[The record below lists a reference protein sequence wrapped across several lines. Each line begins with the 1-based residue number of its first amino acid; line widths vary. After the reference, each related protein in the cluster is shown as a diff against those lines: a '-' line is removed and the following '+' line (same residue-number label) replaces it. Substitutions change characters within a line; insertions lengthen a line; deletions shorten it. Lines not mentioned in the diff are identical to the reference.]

1 VIGWACAGNLT
12 LWQSESQQVA
22 LVLRHLRQRSQNVNN
37 PLVNVVLP
45 SELQD
50 GKWNDLQRL
59 GAAPEFA
66 KFDVPNF
73 GATGACRQ
81 FEQRLR
87 ASFLNADKCGKC
99 WTFDRLQ
106 AVLRRSFGGSEL
118 DLAASGNT
126 GDTETGPRGP
136 RILSMGID
144 SGHGVLPGNV
154 CQNCRRP
161 QNVFRWGNFLNS
173 RPSMLFAH
181 LAGGENWRGMQA

>member
-1 VIGWACAGNLT
+1 MISWACAGNLT
-12 LWQSESQQVA
+12 LWQSESHQVA

-66 KFDVPNF
+66 KFDVQNF

-81 FEQRLR
+81 FEQRLW

-99 WTFDRLQ
+99 WIFD
-106 AVLRRSFGGSEL
+106 
-118 DLAASGNT
+118 
-126 GDTETGPRGP
+126 
-136 RILSMGID
+136 
-144 SGHGVLPGNV
+144 
-154 CQNCRRP
+154 
-161 QNVFRWGNFLNS
+161 
-173 RPSMLFAH
+173 
-181 LAGGENWRGMQA
+181 